1 MIDGIVTTVTDLRIL
16 SVPTTLEEVKALR
29 LRQRLRSA
37 NKTAWTKGAGLAAIQ
52 IGIPV
57 RFAWFSI
64 MGSDEILLNPE
75 IIVAEGKRIFKNEGC
90 LSIPQSYVDTDR
102 YHYIEYISEGKLKK
116 AMNFK
121 AVLIQHEIDH
131 MNGILN
137 IDRKINNTSCSI
149 GGKV

>member
-1 MIDGIVTTVTDLRIL
+1 MNDVIVTDKKVLRQL
-16 SVPTTLEEVKALR
+16 SKETTMEEVKGLR
-29 LRQRLRSA
+29 LRKRLQKA

-52 IGIPV
+52 IGVPL
-57 RFAWFSI
+57 RFAWLTVN
-64 MGSDEILLNPE
+64 GRDEILLNPE
-75 IIVAEGKRIFKNEGC
+75 IVAKAGLRTFKNEGC
-90 LSIPQSYVDTDR
+90 LSIPHSYVDTQR

-137 IDRKINNTSCSI
+137 IDQHKGER
-149 GGKV
+149 